1 MSMTSAPQTAV
12 RTTWTIDP
20 SHTLVEF
27 AAKHMLFTTVKG
39 RFTGVQGSIEIDPT
53 DLSRSSVQAQIDA
66 GTIST
71 GDAQRDGHLRSAD
84 FFDAEQY
91 PTVSFASRRVESL
104 DPEHARVVGDL
115 TIHGVTREVVLDVEL
130 LGEGKN
136 PWGKTVAGF
145 GATTTINRK
154 DFGLNWNVALET
166 GGWLVGDTI
175 KIALDIQAVQQD

>member
-1 MSMTSAPQTAV
+1 MTTTSAPQTAA
-12 RTTWTIDP
+12 RTTWTLDP

-39 RFTGVQGSIEIDPT
+39 RFTDVQGTIEIDPA
-53 DLSRSSVQAQIDA
+53 DLSHSSVQVEIDA
-66 GTIST
+66 KTITT

-84 FFDAEQY
+84 FFDVEQY
-91 PTVSFASRRVESL
+91 PTITFASRRVEPIGS
-104 DPEHARVVGDL
+104 ERARVVGDL
-115 TIHGVTREVVLDVEL
+115 TIHGVGREVVLAAEL
-130 LGEGKN
+130 QGEGKN

-145 GATTTINRK
+145 SATTTINRK

-175 KIALDIQAVQQD
+175 KVALEVQAVQQG